1 MTTQAPNWY
10 REKIRDMV
18 RARYQ
23 SRGGYLDGTMVQGDG
38 GAGEVKFPVV
48 GRVEAY
54 ELGGSIQK
62 ITNTNPSLNMIKV
75 SMRDFEASAW
85 MRVQDA
91 RRQGPNEQAAVGRMM
106 SAAIRRKR
114 DNLKLEAL
122 NIFVNG
128 VSTLDDDPKE
138 CLKLG
143 DGSARIDIVN
153 AMDAIDHVSGAGNDD
168 DDNGI
173 FWAIPHAWMS
183 QLEMYEEIK
192 NADYAGPTDLPFAK
206 SSKVKA
212 RTVRGCHIL
221 ALPNEHFTVGTGA
234 FGTGSNGRAFDD
246 TGYIDTFLWVKDA
259 VGAETEWNKENMSLT
274 SHADYEG
281 TPMLGKVGL
290 SGASIGILPEGVVR
304 LRYKAIN
311 SATRPA

>member
-1 MTTQAPNWY
+1 MTIQAPNWY

-38 GAGEVKFPVV
+38 GAGEVKFPVI

-54 ELGGSIQK
+54 EISGAIQK
-62 ITNTNPSLNMIKV
+62 ITNTNPALGMLKV
-75 SMRDFEASAW
+75 SMRDFEAAAW

-91 RRQGPNEQAAVGRMM
+91 RRQGPQEQAAVGRMM
-106 SAAIRRKR
+106 SLAIQRQR

-122 NIFVNG
+122 NTFVNG
-128 VSTLDDDPKE
+128 VSTLEDEPKE

-143 DGSARIDIVN
+143 DGTARIDIINV
-153 AMDAIDHVSGAGNDD
+153 MDAIDHVAGAGNDD

-173 FWAIPHAWMS
+173 FWPIPHAWMS

-206 SSKVKA
+206 SSKVKK

-234 FGTGSNGRAFDD
+234 FGTGANGRAFDEN
-246 TGYIDTFLWVKDA
+246 GYLDTFLWAKDA
-259 VGAETEWNKENMSLT
+259 VGAEMEWNKEDMSIT
-274 SHADYEG
+274 THPDYEG
-281 TPMLGKVGL
+281 SPMLGKVGL
-290 SGASIGILPEGVVR
+290 SGAALGILPEGVVR
-304 LRYKAIN
+304 LRFKSIN
-311 SATRPA
+311 SAIRPA